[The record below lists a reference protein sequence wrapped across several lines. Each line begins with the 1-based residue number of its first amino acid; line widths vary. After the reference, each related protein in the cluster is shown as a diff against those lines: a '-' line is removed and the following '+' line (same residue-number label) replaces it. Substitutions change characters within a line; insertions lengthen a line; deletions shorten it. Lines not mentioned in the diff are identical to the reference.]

1 MAKRSSSKASARA
14 PTADD
19 AVVALVGR
27 EIFLRTE
34 HTAALKR
41 ALEEAHG
48 QVDVVRFDGESAS
61 AAEVLDECR
70 SFGLLAG
77 HKMVVVDEADQILLA
92 EARPL
97 FERYCEAPCEG
108 ATLVLRTEKWNKG
121 KLDKLIDAVGAI
133 VRCDGVD
140 EAKAVAWAGRR
151 CAQKHG
157 RAIDGDAARLLISK
171 LGTDLGR
178 IDAELAKLAAGVPEK
193 LPVTRDHVVELVG
206 QTREEELWS
215 VQAEILSGDCE
226 RAIGYVRRLL
236 DGAPRDA
243 AVPVTYA
250 CVDLARKLA
259 GLSAAKAQGR
269 DARSAAK
276 ELKIWGPGQQEIMRV
291 VGRMSPADARR
302 LLARAVDADAAQKSG
317 LGRPDRVLERLALT
331 MTRAC
336 AGPRG

>member
-1 MAKRSSSKASARA
+1 MAKRSSPKAAT

-19 AVVALVGR
+19 RVVALVGK

-34 HTAALKR
+34 HTSALKK
-41 ALEEAHG
+41 ALEGAHG
-48 QVDVVRFDGESAS
+48 QVDVVRFDGESTS

-77 HKMVVVDEADQILLA
+77 HKMVVVDEADRVLLA
-92 EARPL
+92 DSRPL
-97 FERYCEAPCEG
+97 FERYCESPCEG
-108 ATLVLRTEKWNKG
+108 ATLVLRAEKWNRG
-121 KLDKLIDAVGAI
+121 KLDKLIDAAGAF
-133 VRCDGVD
+133 VKCDAVD
-140 EAKAVAWAGRR
+140 ESRAVAWAGRR
-151 CAQKHG
+151 CAQQHG
-157 RAIDGDAARLLISK
+157 HPIENDAARLLVSK

-178 IDAELAKLAAGVPEK
+178 IDAELAKLASGVPENE
-193 LPVTRDHVVELVG
+193 PVSRDHVVELVG

-243 AVPVTYA
+243 AVPVTFA

-259 GLSAAKAQGR
+259 GLAAAKAQGR

-276 ELKIWGPGQQEIMRV
+276 DLKIWGPGQQEMLRAA
-291 VGRMSPADARR
+291 GRMSPAEARR
-302 LLARAVDADAAQKSG
+302 LFARAVDADAAQKSG
-317 LGRPDRVLERLALT
+317 LGRPDRVLERLAVT

-336 AGPRG
+336 AGSHG

>member
-1 MAKRSSSKASARA
+1 MAKRTSQSASRTPA
-14 PTADD
+14 ADD
-19 AVVALVGR
+19 AVVALVGK

-34 HTAALKR
+34 HTAALKK
-41 ALEEAHG
+41 ALEAAHG
-48 QVDVVRFDGESAS
+48 QVDVVRFDGESSS

-77 HKMVVVDEADQILLA
+77 HKMVVVDEADRILLA
-92 EARPL
+92 DARPL
-97 FERYCEAPCEG
+97 FERYCESPCEG
-108 ATLVLRTEKWNKG
+108 ATLVLRAEKWNKG
-121 KLDKLIDAVGAI
+121 KLDKLIDAAGSFVK
-133 VRCDGVD
+133 CDAVD

-157 RAIDGDAARLLISK
+157 HPIDGDAARLLVSK

-178 IDAELAKLAAGVPEK
+178 IDAELAKLAAGVPDK
-193 LPVTRDHVVELVG
+193 LPVTRDQVVELVG

-243 AVPVTYA
+243 AVPVTFA

-276 ELKIWGPGQQEIMRV
+276 DLKIWGPGQQEILRV
-291 VGRMSPADARR
+291 AGRLDPADARR
-302 LLARAVDADAAQKSG
+302 LLTRAIDTDAAQKSG
-317 LGRPDRVLERLALT
+317 LGRPDRVLERLAVT

-336 AGPRG
+336 AGSRR

>member
-1 MAKRSSSKASARA
+1 MAKRTSTTAAKIPAS
-14 PTADD
+14 DD
-19 AVVALVGR
+19 AVVALVGK

-34 HTAALKR
+34 HTAALKA
-41 ALEEAHG
+41 ALENAHG
-48 QVDVVRFDGESAS
+48 QVDVVRFDGDSAS

-77 HKMVVVDEADQILLA
+77 HKMVVVDESDRLLNT
-92 EARPL
+92 ESRPL
-97 FERYCEAPCEG
+97 FERYCESPCEG
-108 ATLVLRTEKWNKG
+108 ATLVLRAEKWNRG
-121 KLDKLIDAVGAI
+121 KLDKLIDAAGSFVK
-133 VRCDGVD
+133 CDAVD
-140 EAKAVAWAGRR
+140 DAKATAWAGRR

-157 RAIDGDAARLLISK
+157 HPIEGDAARALISK

-178 IDAELAKLAAGVPEK
+178 IDAELAKLAAGIEDD
-193 LPVTRDHVVELVG
+193 LPITRAHVVELVG

-243 AVPVTYA
+243 AVPVTFA

-276 ELKIWGPGQQEIMRV
+276 DLKIWGPGQQEMLRAA
-291 VGRMSPADARR
+291 GRMSPGEAQR
-302 LLARAVDADAAQKSG
+302 LLARAIDADAAQKSG
-317 LGRPDRVLERLALT
+317 LGRPDRVLERLALR

-336 AGPRG
+336 AGSPC